1 MDLMTKVLA
10 SIKAMTD
17 EQLLEQMLDSKDF
30 QCEMEL
36 LQAEL
41 DRREKESQK

>member
-1 MDLMTKVLA
+1 MDRMTKVLA

-41 DRREKESQK
+41 NRREKESQK